1 MSQSEDILARLLPIA
16 ARRFGSEVSQLSA
29 ESDIFQALGIDS
41 YQALE
46 LLSELEEEFSV
57 EIPDYEL
64 QGVHTFA
71 ALAEVIGRRL

>member
-1 MSQSEDILARLLPIA
+1 MTQNDITTKLISLAA
-16 ARRFGSEVSQLSA
+16 ERFQQEASTLSA
-29 ESDIFQALGIDS
+29 ADDLFDRLGIDS

-46 LLSELEEEFSV
+46 LLSDV
-57 EIPDYEL
+57 ENAFNVEVPDYEL

>member
-1 MSQSEDILARLLPIA
+1 METPAILERLLPIA
-16 ARRFGSEVSQLSA
+16 ARRFQRDIAALSA
-29 ESDIFQALGIDS
+29 ESDIFAALGIDS

-46 LLSELEEEFSV
+46 LLSELEEEFGI

-71 ALAEVIGRRL
+71 ALAEVIGRRV